1 MKKGS
6 VLNPQL
12 SYVIASMGH
21 TDQLVI
27 GDAGLPIPEHVERI
41 DLALVRNIPTFLQT
55 LEAILTELE
64 VEAAIVAEEI
74 QEKNPEVLQAIKKS
88 LPNLEVQFVSHETFK
103 AMTSDAK
110 AVVRT
115 GECSPYAN
123 IILKSGVTF

>member
-6 VLNPQL
+6 ILHPEL
-12 SYVIASMGH
+12 SYTIACMGH
-21 TDQLVI
+21 TDPLVI
-27 GDAGLPIPEHVERI
+27 ADAGLPIPDHVERI
-41 DLALVRNIPTFLQT
+41 DLALVKNVPTFVQT

-64 VEAAIVAEEI
+64 VEAAVVAEEI
-74 QEKNPEVLQAIKKS
+74 REKNPEVLKAIKKA
-88 LPNLEVQFVSHETFK
+88 LPNLEIQFIPHEAFK
-103 AMTSDAK
+103 QMTSSAK

>member
-1 MKKGS
+1 MKKGK

-12 SYVIASMGH
+12 SQVIASMGH

-41 DLALVRNIPTFLQT
+41 DLALTHSIPTFLQT
-55 LEAILTELE
+55 LEVVLSELE
-64 VEAAIVAEEI
+64 VESAVVAMEI
-74 QEKNPEVLQAIKKS
+74 QDKNLTVLEGIKKM
-88 LPNLEVQFVSHETFK
+88 LPNLEIQFVDHETFK
-103 AMTSDAK
+103 LMTGDAK

-123 IILKSGVTF
+123 IILRSGVTF

>member
-6 VLNPQL
+6 VLHPEL
-12 SYVIASMGH
+12 SYRIASMGH

-41 DLALVRNIPTFLQT
+41 DLALVKNVPTFVQT

-64 VEAAIVAEEI
+64 VESAVVADEI
-74 QEKNPEVLQAIKKS
+74 REKNPEVLAAIKKA
-88 LPNLEVQFVSHETFK
+88 LPNLEIQFVPHEIFKEMTF
-103 AMTSDAK
+103 DAK